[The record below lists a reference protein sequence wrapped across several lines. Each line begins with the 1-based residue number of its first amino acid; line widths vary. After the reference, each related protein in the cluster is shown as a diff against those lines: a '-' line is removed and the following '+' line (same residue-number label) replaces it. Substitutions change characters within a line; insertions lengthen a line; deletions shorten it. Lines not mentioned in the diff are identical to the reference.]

1 MKRRIYYSLAMAVAF
16 AFAGVAQASSGDATS
31 ELTAIRL
38 ANLRALPGEPESP
51 IKVVC
56 HTSVIFDP
64 ASLTFYCGGCEYIG
78 AKPGVEPMSECEV
91 YPED

>member
-38 ANLRALPGEPESP
+38 ANPRALPGEPESP
-51 IKVVC
+51 IEYTC
-56 HTSVIFDP
+56 YTSVKTKP
-64 ASLTFYCGGCEYIG
+64 GVKVFYCGTCSEIPGE
-78 AKPGVEPMSECEV
+78 PGVEPSSVCFV
-91 YPED
+91 NK